1 MSYPQ
6 PLERK
11 VNRNLATDLKK
22 AIKQS
27 GKTHYRIAADAGIR
41 PAIIDRFMSGER
53 DMRLTTAAKV
63 ATALGLVLSNRRK

>member
-1 MSYPQ
+1 MPKKRRISDD
-6 PLERK
+6 LVK
-11 VNRNLATDLKK
+11 DLKQ
-22 AIKQS
+22 AIRDS

-63 ATALGLVLSNRRK
+63 ANALGLMLSNRR